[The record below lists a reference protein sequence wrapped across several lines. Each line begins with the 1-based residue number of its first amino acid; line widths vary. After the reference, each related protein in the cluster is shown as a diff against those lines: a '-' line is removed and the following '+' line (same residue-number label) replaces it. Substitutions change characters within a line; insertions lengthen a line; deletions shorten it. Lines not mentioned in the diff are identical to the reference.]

1 MGARP
6 GRSPGDLVS
15 CGGLRRLLTFVLLL
29 CACLLMAMAATEGAS
44 FGSNNAAAGSPAQR
58 PGGADA
64 FRSSKRRI
72 PKGPDPIHN
81 RYCLSTDGCMH
92 AVVVLVCLHFGIFST
107 STLDKLQFCSSSS
120 SLVHAFGKILTASIM
135 VQIYILKIEDL
146 LVFKVILGALLK
158 IVEAYNENMNMGI
171 SMHSQRKKSLQF
183 AKKMK

>member
-1 MGARP
+1 MLIISVSARASASHKDGRATLLASSSRAGPLRPRALLGSEVVVRGGRSKEREGARALYMGARP

-29 CACLLMAMAATEGAS
+29 CACLLVAMAATDGAT
-44 FGSNNAAAGSPAQR
+44 FGSNNAAAMAMATGSPARR

-92 AVVVLVCLHFGIFST
+92 AVVVLVCLHFGIF
-107 STLDKLQFCSSSS
+107 
-120 SLVHAFGKILTASIM
+120 
-135 VQIYILKIEDL
+135 L
-146 LVFKVILGALLK
+146 LL
-158 IVEAYNENMNMGI
+158 
-171 SMHSQRKKSLQF
+171 H
-183 AKKMK
+183 